1 VQRDFERD
9 DRRRRYRPDDYRAND
24 DPRDDPRE
32 RYGNEE
38 DPYSREYR
46 RAYAEQDLPRRMHN
60 DQPYN
65 RPGYEP
71 EFGRPGQRENVDL
84 ERGDPYREYRE
95 RYAGDRSGAGQDR
108 SRPWSGRRTSD
119 DRGNQNWQGGYY
131 GQGRRWS
138 GQPFDDQSGRGYDG
152 GSDHARDGDRG
163 ARTGRY
169 DQNWSGFAPS
179 PYDEGEVG
187 SWYGGD
193 TGMGDPGSSR
203 YGTPPGGGWQPN
215 RPYDQRQRF
224 DQRGGYGA
232 GRFSGHGPR
241 GYQRSDDRIRDD
253 VCELLTRHGDIDAR
267 EMDVEVRD
275 ATVFLRGTAD
285 SGRTRRL
292 AEELVEEIPGVR
304 DVQNEL
310 RVSRRAAAGSDVMVD
325 SGTFASDRG
334 GPRERHTPAY
344 GTGVASTSGV
354 STRRGPGEPGAGAGA
369 GPSQHG
375 NPWQIRETMDVVGS
389 DGEKVGTVKETHGT
403 DFVLD
408 RPPARSLF
416 VPFSAVRTVDGE
428 RVLLSVRADQ
438 IDDQQW
444 PSPTL
449 TGSPLSGS
457 PLSGSNESPAA
468 R

>member
-1 VQRDFERD
+1 M
-9 DRRRRYRPDDYRAND
+9 
-24 DPRDDPRE
+24 E

-38 DPYSREYR
+38 DPYAREYR

-84 ERGDPYREYRE
+84 HRGDPYREYRE
-95 RYAGDRSGAGQDR
+95 RYANDRHGGDQDR
-108 SRPWSGRRTSD
+108 SRPWSGRSSSD
-119 DRGNQNWQGGYY
+119 DRSGPGWQGGFY

-138 GQPFDDQSGRGYDG
+138 GPPFEPEGHGGREAGP
-152 GSDHARDGDRG
+152 DRSREYG
-163 ARTGRY
+163 RAGRTERY

-187 SWYGGD
+187 AWYGGD

-203 YGTPPGGGWQPN
+203 FGTSRGGGGQTDRSYGQGQWSD
-215 RPYDQRQRF
+215 RGQRSGQHGDF
-224 DQRGGYGA
+224 GS
-232 GRFSGHGPR
+232 GRYSGHGPR
-241 GYQRSDDRIRDD
+241 GYQRSDERIREE
-253 VCELLTRHGDIDAR
+253 VCELLTRHGAIDAR
-267 EMDVEVRD
+267 DMEVEVRA
-275 ATVFLRGTAD
+275 ATVILRGTAD

-310 RVSRRAAAGSDVMVD
+310 RVHRPDRDTMVD
-325 SGTFASDRG
+325 SGTFAGDRG
-334 GPRERHTPAY
+334 GLRESRTPAY

-354 STRRGPGEPGAGAGA
+354 SNRWGPGEPGASAGA

-375 NPWQIRETMDVVGS
+375 NRWQIRETMDVVGS
-389 DGEKVGTVKETHGT
+389 DGEKIGTVKQVHGT
-403 DFVLD
+403 DFHLD
-408 RPPARSLF
+408 RPMGRDLF

-428 RVLLSVRADQ
+428 RVMLSIRATEV
-438 IDDQQW
+438 DDQRW
-444 PSPTL
+444 PNPE
-449 TGSPLSGS
+449 
-457 PLSGSNESPAA
+457 LSGSNEGPAT
-468 R
+468 RS

>member
-1 VQRDFERD
+1 MD
-9 DRRRRYRPDDYRAND
+9 D

-46 RAYAEQDLPRRMHN
+46 RAYADQDLPRRMHD

-84 ERGDPYREYRE
+84 NRGDPYREYRE
-95 RYAGDRSGAGQDR
+95 RYASGRSGADRDRFGPGPGRPSTYERGGQ
-108 SRPWSGRRTSD
+108 G
-119 DRGNQNWQGGYY
+119 WQGGYY

-138 GQPFDDQSGRGYDG
+138 GEPFDDQGEHRYDNDFDRTRGGRRAAG
-152 GSDHARDGDRG
+152 
-163 ARTGRY
+163 TERY
-169 DQNWSGFAPS
+169 DQSWSTFAPS

-203 YGTPPGGGWQPN
+203 FGTPPSGAR
-215 RPYDQRQRF
+215 RPDRAYDQRQRY
-224 DQRGGYGA
+224 GGTGSYPS

-241 GYQRSDDRIRDD
+241 GYQRADDRIRED
-253 VCELLTRHGDIDAR
+253 VCELLTRHGEIDAR
-267 EMDVEVRD
+267 DMEVEVRA
-275 ATVFLRGTAD
+275 ATVILRGTAD

-310 RVSRRAAAGSDVMVD
+310 RVSRRGFDTSSMDRGEREGRAQSYGAGVATSTGAGS
-325 SGTFASDRG
+325 R
-334 GPRERHTPAY
+334 
-344 GTGVASTSGV
+344 
-354 STRRGPGEPGAGAGA
+354 
-369 GPSQHG
+369 
-375 NPWQIRETMDVVGS
+375 WQIRETMDVVGA
-389 DGEKVGTVKETHGT
+389 DGEKIGTVKEVRGA
-403 DFVLD
+403 DFLLD
-408 RPPARSLF
+408 RPMARDLF
-416 VPFSAVRTVDGE
+416 VPFGAVRTVDGE
-428 RVLLSVRADQ
+428 RVMLAIRSEQ
-438 IDDQQW
+438 IDEQDW
-444 PSPTL
+444 SKPSL
-449 TGSPLSGS
+449 TGS
-457 PLSGSNESPAA
+457 NEGTIG

>member
-9 DRRRRYRPDDYRAND
+9 DQRRRYRMDD

-46 RAYAEQDLPRRMHN
+46 RAYAEQDLPRRMHD

-84 ERGDPYREYRE
+84 NRGDRYREYRE
-95 RYAGDRSGAGQDR
+95 RLAGGRSGVGQDR
-108 SRPWSGRRTSD
+108 GGPRPGRPTTY
-119 DRGNQNWQGGYY
+119 DRGNQGWQGGYY

-138 GQPFDDQSGRGYDG
+138 GEPFDDQGEHRYD
-152 GSDHARDGDRG
+152 DDLH
-163 ARTGRY
+163 RTGGGRRAAGTERY
-169 DQNWSGFAPS
+169 DQSWSTFAPS

-203 YGTPPGGGWQPN
+203 FGTPPGGSWRSG
-215 RPYDQRQRF
+215 RAYDQRQR
-224 DQRGGYGA
+224 YGESGSSPS

-241 GYQRSDDRIRDD
+241 GYQRSDDRIREDA
-253 VCELLTRHGDIDAR
+253 CELLTRHGEIDAR
-267 EMDVEVRD
+267 EMEVEVRA
-275 ATVFLRGTAD
+275 ATIILRGTAD

-310 RVSRRAAAGSDVMVD
+310 RVSRRGVVGQDTMAR
-325 SGTFASDRG
+325 SGTSSTDRG
-334 GPRERHTPAY
+334 EREGRAQAY
-344 GTGVASTSGV
+344 GAGMTTSAGVG
-354 STRRGPGEPGAGAGA
+354 TR
-369 GPSQHG
+369 
-375 NPWQIRETMDVVGS
+375 WQIRETMDVVGA
-389 DGEKVGTVKETHGT
+389 DGEKIGTVKEVHGT
-403 DFVLD
+403 DFLLD
-408 RPPARSLF
+408 RPMARDLF
-416 VPFSAVRTVDGE
+416 VPFGAVRTVDGE
-428 RVLLSVRADQ
+428 RVMLAIRSEQ
-438 IDDQQW
+438 IDEQDW
-444 PSPTL
+444 SKPSL
-449 TGSPLSGS
+449 TGSPSS
-457 PLSGSNESPAA
+457 TGSN
-468 R
+468 